1 MTNRDIFYKD
11 LDALDL
17 TELQKI
23 DIKILA
29 IEYAHKEYL
38 LGMNNQAKTTQEFI
52 ETYRKY

>member
-1 MTNRDIFYKD
+1 MTNREIFYKD
-11 LDALDL
+11 LDTLDL

-29 IEYAHKEYL
+29 IEYAYKEYL

>member
-11 LDALDL
+11 LDTLDL

-38 LGMNNQAKTTQEFI
+38 LGMNSAHNTAMKVFKNNTN
-52 ETYRKY
+52 